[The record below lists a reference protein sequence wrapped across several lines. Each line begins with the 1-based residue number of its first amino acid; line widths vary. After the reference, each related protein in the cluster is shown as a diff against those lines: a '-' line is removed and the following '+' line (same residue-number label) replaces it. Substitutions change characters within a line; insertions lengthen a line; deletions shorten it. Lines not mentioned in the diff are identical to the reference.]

1 MEISKFY
8 ETLLDSVPHGIYVLD
23 NSGNYVFVN
32 SAYIRMLNMPKNV
45 LLHYNVHDFV
55 QTKQIDLCISD
66 LVYQQKRR
74 IVMFQDVF
82 DTQNYGRKQIRQLV
96 VSTPLFN
103 EHGEIENILAV
114 VYPLEMLN
122 SLYYEASQ
130 FNVVSSLASW
140 PSPEATWDNNSFIAK
155 SPTMLRLLKMIQT
168 IADVD
173 STVLISGESGTGKE
187 VIAKYIHQTGKRS
200 SKPFVVV
207 NCASLPE
214 NLLEAEL
221 FGYEKGAFT
230 GASPGGKKGFFEE
243 ADGGVLFLDEI
254 NSLPISLQ
262 GKLLRAIETKTIN
275 RVGSTRLKHIDFRLL
290 AATNEDLLELVEI
303 KQFRL
308 DLYYRLNVVPIC
320 IPPLR
325 ERKEDIMP
333 LVEYFLEH
341 FCYEYNRKKMFSP
354 QTIDNIMH
362 YEWPGNVRELKN
374 FVERAVVVSIGD
386 IIELKN
392 IEDIAG
398 GQRQRFQTDVLDSL
412 PITKQSSSTE
422 LSCEEM
428 LDEGVSMKDYLDKC
442 EKAYLAHALKRYRT
456 SYKTADALGTSQ
468 TSIMRRKMKYD
479 L

>member
-1 MEISKFY
+1 MELSKFY
-8 ETLLDSVPHGIYVLD
+8 ETLLDNVPQGIYVLD
-23 NSGNYVFVN
+23 NCGNYIFVN
-32 SAYIRMLNMPKNV
+32 SSYIRMLNMPKNI
-45 LLHYNVHDFV
+45 LLHYNVHDFL
-55 QTKQIDLCISD
+55 QTKQIDICISD
-66 LVYQQKRR
+66 LVYEKKRR
-74 IVMFQDVF
+74 IVMFQDVY

-103 EHGEIENILAV
+103 SCGMIENILAV

-130 FNVVSSLASW
+130 FDVISSFSSLSL
-140 PSPEATWDNNSFIAK
+140 PEIAWDNDSFIAK
-155 SPTMLRLLKMIQT
+155 SPSMLNLLKMIQNV
-168 IADVD
+168 ADVD
-173 STVLISGESGTGKE
+173 STILISGESGTGKE
-187 VIAKYIHQTGKRS
+187 VIAKYIHQAGKRGD
-200 SKPFVVV
+200 KPFVVV
-207 NCASLPE
+207 NCASIPE

-230 GASPGGKKGFFEE
+230 GASAGGKKGFFEE

-275 RVGSTRLKHIDFRLL
+275 RVGSIHSKHIDFRLVT
-290 AATNEDLLELVEI
+290 AANEDLLDLVEK

-325 ERKEDIMP
+325 ERKEDIIP
-333 LVEYFLEH
+333 LANHFLEH
-341 FCYEYNRKKMFSP
+341 FCYEYNRKKIFSP
-354 QTIDNIMH
+354 RTMDNIMH

-392 IEDIAG
+392 IEDISG
-398 GQRQRFQTDVLDSL
+398 GQHQHFHTNVLHTV
-412 PITKQSSSTE
+412 PIPKSSSTTE
-422 LSCEEM
+422 LSCEKM
-428 LDEGVSMKDYLDKC
+428 LDEGVTLKDYLDQC
-442 EKAYLAHALKRYRT
+442 EEAYLSHALKRYKT
-456 SYKTADALGTSQ
+456 SYKMADALGTSQ
-468 TSIMRRKMKYD
+468 TSIMRRKMKYN